1 MPRTNCIV
9 EGFHNAIQS
18 LVTNMHPSIW
28 KLTRFL
34 TKKEILE
41 NKGAMQNE
49 DINQQTKENKREIEI
64 QMVEE

>member
-1 MPRTNCIV
+1 M
-9 EGFHNAIQS
+9 Q
-18 LVTNMHPSIW
+18 PSIW